1 MPALATACDPNRKLT
16 VWTCTLR
23 SGVTFHDG
31 ATFDADD
38 VVLSFAVQWD
48 AEHPLHE
55 GHDGRFATFASW
67 FGGFLNP
74 PSG

>member
-1 MPALATACDPNRKLT
+1 MPAGIEGVTTRRADARLPA
-16 VWTCTLR
+16 LR
-23 SGVTFHDG
+23 SGVKFHDG

-48 AEHPLHE
+48 AEHPLHAGHE
-55 GHDGRFATFASW
+55 GVFTIFAWW